1 MQWLHTFN
9 TADREGDWRKETFF
23 ETPTEAHL
31 FFVKHDTAANRMR
44 KKSDAASWVSAHTM
58 SSSRPCRLGRCFPGP
73 PTLDHRSRTG
83 CTAAPRRRCITR
95 SRSSRCIHGGETLGL
110 LLSGSAPCL
119 LSMTHRGHHVTAA
132 NFWAGRL
139 EEGGVLLIIPM
150 YFPCIR
156 SRTFKGRC
164 DHGLNK
170 YSRASTPSKVR
181 EACTVLVL
189 PTTRQTGAQGAQRRG
204 ERCWKIGRE
213 GGRSQRQVGQK
224 RKEDSFR
231 LCRAKSLGQRRSRR
245 GQERWAGGCE
255 EKKLVRRCRR

>member
-1 MQWLHTFN
+1 MQAGSLLPWASNVGSPQPHRLH
-9 TADREGDWRKETFF
+9 
-23 ETPTEAHL
+23 
-31 FFVKHDTAANRMR
+31 
-44 KKSDAASWVSAHTM
+44 
-58 SSSRPCRLGRCFPGP
+58 SSSP
-73 PTLDHRSRTG
+73 PSLHHSQPQQPLH
-83 CTAAPRRRCITR
+83 PRRRNPWSPPLRIR
-95 SRSSRCIHGGETLGL
+95 
-110 LLSGSAPCL
+110 APCL

-245 GQERWAGGCE
+245 GQERWASGC
-255 EKKLVRRCRR
+255 KKNWSDGVEDSGADVFVSPSTCLASLQLELDSTLMRTVPRSCVQLVKDRLEISS

>member
-1 MQWLHTFN
+1 MQWLHTVN

-110 LLSGSAPCL
+110 LLSGSAAL
-119 LSMTHRGHHVTAA
+119 LALNDAPRSPRHSRQ
-132 NFWAGRL
+132 
-139 EEGGVLLIIPM
+139 LL
-150 YFPCIR
+150 
-156 SRTFKGRC
+156 G
-164 DHGLNK
+164 
-170 YSRASTPSKVR
+170 R
-181 EACTVLVL
+181 EA
-189 PTTRQTGAQGAQRRG
+189 G
-204 ERCWKIGRE
+204 
-213 GGRSQRQVGQK
+213 GGRSSV
-224 RKEDSFR
+224 DHSNV
-231 LCRAKSLGQRRSRR
+231 LSLHPQ
-245 GQERWAGGCE
+245 QD
-255 EKKLVRRCRR
+255 L